1 MFQPTVQRKV
11 RLEDFIEVVDL
22 DGRQQL
28 LPTSTCEAEE
38 HHTHMVLRFDPPGR
52 HTVSITHR
60 DFNALVGVRQ
70 IVYLSW

>member
-1 MFQPTVQRKV
+1 MFQSTVQRKM
-11 RLEDFIEVVDL
+11 RLEDFVEVVDV

-38 HHTHMVLRFDPPGR
+38 HHSHVVLRFDPPGQ
-52 HTVSITHR
+52 HSVCLSHR
-60 DFNALVGVRQ
+60 DFNALVGVRK